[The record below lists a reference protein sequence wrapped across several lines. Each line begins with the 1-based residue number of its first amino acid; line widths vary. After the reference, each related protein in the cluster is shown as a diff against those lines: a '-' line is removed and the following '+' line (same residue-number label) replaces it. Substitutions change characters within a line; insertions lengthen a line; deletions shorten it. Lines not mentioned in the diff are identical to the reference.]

1 VPRLRRTNPGQPGIT
16 RRRRG
21 KGWAYLNSDGSPVT
35 DMSVRRRIDSLVI
48 PPAWRDVWITPF
60 ANGHLQAVG
69 TDAAGRRQYLY
80 HPDWHNNRSRQ
91 KHQRVLALGAAL
103 PRARSVVARDL
114 TAPELTRERLLATA
128 FRLLDAGHFRI
139 GGEIYSETN
148 GSYGLSTLRRE
159 HVRRQHGVLVFE
171 YVAKSGVAH
180 TERID
185 DPILLDTVGA
195 LLRRRGGDIDE
206 LLVYRDGRSW
216 RKVSSD
222 DINAYV
228 KAAVGLDVS
237 AKDFRTWHGT
247 VLGSVAMATEYLM
260 HPADRP
266 WSKTGLNKAIRRSVV
281 AVAETLGNTPAV
293 CRGSYINPQVIELFR
308 KGVTV
313 ERAVCK
319 VTRTM
324 DRFRSGDDPGGTV
337 GLLPTIAAAP
347 SVESAVLKMLAD

>member
-148 GSYGLSTLRRE
+148 GSYGLSTLRRDAPIRVTNLVE
-159 HVRRQHGVLVFE
+159 AGPMMGPNACGCPPESSPNAVDSAVIFGQQLRGPFDNAAGSTPTDRVRADGDVVPRPVRAGAAPVLGGGSRRPTRRVRATLRLTSYGGRSPPANGE
-171 YVAKSGVAH
+171 PAH
-180 TERID
+180 PPTA
-185 DPILLDTVGA
+185 A
-195 LLRRRGGDIDE
+195 LL
-206 LLVYRDGRSW
+206 
-216 RKVSSD
+216 
-222 DINAYV
+222 AC
-228 KAAVGLDVS
+228 AAVGA
-237 AKDFRTWHGT
+237 AKTR
-247 VLGSVAMATEYLM
+247 
-260 HPADRP
+260 
-266 WSKTGLNKAIRRSVV
+266 GL
-281 AVAETLGNTPAV
+281 
-293 CRGSYINPQVIELFR
+293 
-308 KGVTV
+308 
-313 ERAVCK
+313 
-319 VTRTM
+319 
-324 DRFRSGDDPGGTV
+324 V
-337 GLLPTIAAAP
+337 G
-347 SVESAVLKMLAD
+347 